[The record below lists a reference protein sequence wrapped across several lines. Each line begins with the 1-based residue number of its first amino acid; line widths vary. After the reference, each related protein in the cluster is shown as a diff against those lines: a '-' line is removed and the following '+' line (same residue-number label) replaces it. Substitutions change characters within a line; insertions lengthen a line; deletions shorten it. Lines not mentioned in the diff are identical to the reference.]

1 MGRARVM
8 QRPRRTDVQTTAH
21 RSPPPMKLIPAS
33 ASALRWLSQTSPV
46 DLTAHIDALAAS
58 VVRLVPSCV
67 GVSLTILDQDLTFT
81 LVASDREPSGG
92 RTHAHPPEGSRA
104 PDRASGEQALDE
116 SLWLSDA
123 LTTAAPGVRT
133 TLTLPVTSQ
142 GRLDGSLQVYAT
154 DPDAFVSATPA
165 LQRLAGTCASA
176 PITNS
181 DLAFTSRQRA
191 EHAPAI
197 LENSA
202 IIDRAVGRLVAAHSL
217 DLCAAR
223 SRLYDAAAREGMSV
237 PDVARAVVD
246 GRVWGV

>member
-1 MGRARVM
+1 
-8 QRPRRTDVQTTAH
+8 
-21 RSPPPMKLIPAS
+21 MKLIPAS
-33 ASALRWLSQTSPV
+33 ASALRWLNQASPV
-46 DLTAHIDALAAS
+46 DLTADVDALAAS

-67 GVSLTILDQDLTFT
+67 GVSLTILDRDLTFT
-81 LVASDREPSGG
+81 LVASDRDV
-92 RTHAHPPEGSRA
+92 RTCTPAHPPEGSRA
-104 PDRASGEQALDE
+104 PDKVDCAQALDE

-142 GRLDGSLQVYAT
+142 GHLDGSLQVYAA
-154 DPDAFVSATPA
+154 DPNAFVSVTPA

-176 PITNS
+176 PVTNS

-202 IIDRAVGRLVAAHSL
+202 IVDQAVGRLVAAYTI
-217 DLCAAR
+217 DLRAAR
-223 SRLYDAAAREGMSV
+223 SRLYDAAAREGTSV